1 METDMWILATSSSLA
16 DADLPWISPIA
27 IAVAVL
33 LIITAAYFV
42 FKAHIDKK
50 LTKEREAMIRSQQEQ
65 ELKTAQ
71 NKIRFLT
78 NVSQQLFTPLTLIY
92 APVNELLRRTRDSR
106 DPVPTHDAYCLSEIE
121 RNSLRLIRL
130 IEQQLDYEKLD
141 QGQLTLQIGPS
152 DIIPRIRNVIN
163 GFNRISGEKNID
175 IHLDCP
181 YDSLVLP
188 VDSDKLEKIAANLIG
203 HTLRNIR
210 PNATVWIELR
220 VTVEPDSIFG
230 LEGIHDKY
238 LQINV
243 IDNGSL
249 LSEENLS
256 HLFERYRRADKEEI
270 QNEFG
275 IDLHYV
281 KKLTELHGGRVIARR
296 RQTEGTVYSVIL
308 PADRYDKSSHPNSA
322 PDSSLPALNP
332 PQPPAEDDREGKTP
346 DRTILVAVD
355 DPELGLFLRTIL
367 MQSCRIV
374 TATDGQQAYEK
385 AEEIRPNLIVCDLS
399 PASRMFDLCRK
410 MKGNDHTARI
420 PVILLLSQTETD
432 GQIAGYDSG
441 ADICLPK
448 PFKAELLASIVEN
461 RLEKEL
467 QKEKISQTVAEEKP
481 ESPDRNDLHPLDQ
494 KFMEKLYKFIEEN
507 LSDQDLSVN
516 TLGKNLGFGR
526 TSFYRKIK
534 QLTGQTPNDFLRIYR
549 LNRSAE
555 LIREGQFPLN
565 EIAEMTGFGTHS
577 HFSTC
582 FKKHFGISPRNFK

>member
-1 METDMWILATSSSLA
+1 
-16 DADLPWISPIA
+16 
-27 IAVAVL
+27 
-33 LIITAAYFV
+33 
-42 FKAHIDKK
+42 
-50 LTKEREAMIRSQQEQ
+50 
-65 ELKTAQ
+65 
-71 NKIRFLT
+71 
-78 NVSQQLFTPLTLIY
+78 
-92 APVNELLRRTRDSR
+92 
-106 DPVPTHDAYCLSEIE
+106 
-121 RNSLRLIRL
+121 
-130 IEQQLDYEKLD
+130 
-141 QGQLTLQIGPS
+141 
-152 DIIPRIRNVIN
+152 
-163 GFNRISGEKNID
+163 
-175 IHLDCP
+175 
-181 YDSLVLP
+181 
-188 VDSDKLEKIAANLIG
+188 
-203 HTLRNIR
+203 
-210 PNATVWIELR
+210 
-220 VTVEPDSIFG
+220 
-230 LEGIHDKY
+230 
-238 LQINV
+238 
-243 IDNGSL
+243 
-249 LSEENLS
+249 
-256 HLFERYRRADKEEI
+256 
-270 QNEFG
+270 
-275 IDLHYV
+275 
-281 KKLTELHGGRVIARR
+281 
-296 RQTEGTVYSVIL
+296 
-308 PADRYDKSSHPNSA
+308 
-322 PDSSLPALNP
+322 
-332 PQPPAEDDREGKTP
+332 
-346 DRTILVAVD
+346 
-355 DPELGLFLRTIL
+355 

-374 TATDGQQAYEK
+374 TATDGQQASEK

-420 PVILLLSQTETD
+420 SVILLLSQTETD

-461 RLEKEL
+461 RLEKEP

-516 TLGKNLGFGR
+516 TLGKNLGFSR

>member
-1 METDMWILATSSSLA
+1 MWILAPLSLA
-16 DADLPWISPIA
+16 SVELPWINPIA

-33 LIITAAYFV
+33 LIITASYFAA
-42 FKAHIDKK
+42 KAHMDKK
-50 LTKEREAMIRSQQEQ
+50 LAKEREAMIRSQREQ
-65 ELKTAQ
+65 ELETAHD
-71 NKIRFLT
+71 KIRFLT

-92 APVNELLRRTRDSR
+92 APVNELLRRTRDGSGS
-106 DPVPTHDAYCLSEIE
+106 VPAHDAYCLSEIE
-121 RNSLRLIRL
+121 HNSLRLIRL

-141 QGQLTLQIGPS
+141 QGQLTLQISPS

-203 HTLRNIR
+203 HTLKNIR

-230 LEGIHDKY
+230 LEGMHDKY

-256 HLFERYRRADKEEI
+256 HSFERYRGPGKEEI
-270 QNEFG
+270 RNEFG

-296 RQTEGTVYSVIL
+296 RQTEGTIYSVIL
-308 PADRYDKSSHPNSA
+308 PADRYGKPSHPASA
-322 PDSSLPALNP
+322 SPLPALNP
-332 PQPPAEDDREGKTP
+332 PQSPAEDESEEKP
-346 DRTILVAVD
+346 QDRTILIAVD

-367 MQSCRIV
+367 TPTYRIV
-374 TATDGQQAYEK
+374 TATDDRQAYEK
-385 AEEIRPNLIVCDLS
+385 AEEIRPNLIVCDLT
-399 PASRMFDLCRK
+399 PASRMFGLCGK
-410 MKGNDHTARI
+410 MKGNDRTSRI
-420 PVILLLSQTETD
+420 PVILLISQTETD

-461 RLEKEL
+461 RLEKEQ
-467 QKEKISQTVAEEKP
+467 QKEKISRSAAEEEP
-481 ESPDRNDLHPLDQ
+481 ESPERNDLHPLDQ

-516 TLGKNLGFGR
+516 TLGKNLGFSR

>member
-1 METDMWILATSSSLA
+1 M
-16 DADLPWISPIA
+16 
-27 IAVAVL
+27 
-33 LIITAAYFV
+33 
-42 FKAHIDKK
+42 
-50 LTKEREAMIRSQQEQ
+50 
-65 ELKTAQ
+65 
-71 NKIRFLT
+71 
-78 NVSQQLFTPLTLIY
+78 
-92 APVNELLRRTRDSR
+92 
-106 DPVPTHDAYCLSEIE
+106 
-121 RNSLRLIRL
+121 
-130 IEQQLDYEKLD
+130 
-141 QGQLTLQIGPS
+141 
-152 DIIPRIRNVIN
+152 
-163 GFNRISGEKNID
+163 
-175 IHLDCP
+175 
-181 YDSLVLP
+181 
-188 VDSDKLEKIAANLIG
+188 
-203 HTLRNIR
+203 
-210 PNATVWIELR
+210 
-220 VTVEPDSIFG
+220 
-230 LEGIHDKY
+230 
-238 LQINV
+238 
-243 IDNGSL
+243 
-249 LSEENLS
+249 SEENLS

-516 TLGKNLGFGR
+516 TLGKNLGFSR